1 MKNYFRITSYNPQA
15 DVSFI
20 IDSINQFEELWQFSA
35 AIVAKNCRILEIS
48 DANLF
53 DDGNIP
59 KATPDGENF
68 ILRACMKGRVV
79 KENGVIKMNGR
90 YYKPIK

>member
-35 AIVAKNCRILEIS
+35 AIGAKNCRILEVS
-48 DANLF
+48 DATLF

-59 KATPDGENF
+59 KTTPDGENF

-79 KENGVIKMNGR
+79 KENGVIKMNRR

>member
-1 MKNYFRITSYNPQA
+1 MNNYFRITGYNPQA

-35 AIVAKNCRILEIS
+35 AIVAKKCRILEVS
-48 DANLF
+48 DATLF

-59 KATPDGENF
+59 KATPDGENL
-68 ILRACMKGRVV
+68 ILRACMKGRVI

>member
-1 MKNYFRITSYNPQA
+1 MKTYFRITSYTPKA

-35 AIVAKNCRILEIS
+35 TIVAKNCRILEVS

-53 DDGNIP
+53 NDGNIP

-68 ILRACMKGRVV
+68 ILRACMKGRVT